1 MATLTRL
8 PGDASALAASAQ
20 EQERFAAM
28 ILKTA
33 RQLDTVVDDTVTIGE
48 SVDAIRGKAAVVAG
62 AIVTAQPRYRET
74 ALALRD
80 YAVSLQDA
88 QDRADAAITAA
99 AHSEDE
105 LAPLRQKKWSLDQ
118 ELSDSLYSP
127 IDPDEMH
134 QLIRDINTVSGKIHE
149 EEGSFSNAV
158 AAYNAAVHDRDRAA
172 QAAINRITPVL
183 DELNDS
189 LLQRV
194 GAALDDIGG
203 FLAAVTEWIAHV
215 LTTVLIDII
224 LIAVALVAV
233 VIVLSLVFSIVGF
246 VLGLLLLTGVIH
258 LADLQ
263 GLLNVLVTSLLV
275 LIPILVPAIYLIM
288 ERENLS
294 PTPKMKE
301 ITLPVVGQEHHRRS
315 VDGRVVGPY
324 EDAFLTNDSI
334 DNRGGADQTVVSII
348 QVMNS
353 DGTPRLDANGKPMW
367 RVTLPST
374 QDWQFPLGSTGAMND
389 LGSNL
394 SLIMTPN
401 QQAAYER
408 AVIAA
413 MHQAGIGPNDPVML
427 VGFSQG
433 GILAGRLASTD
444 PQPFNI
450 NAIAVAG
457 APIDAMPIP
466 ANVSVLSLQH
476 PDDPVHQL
484 DGASHTDTPNWVTI
498 HAAKD
503 PGEAF
508 HGASSYGL
516 TAGHAI
522 DAAGADPAVSAIAA
536 EQSVFFSDNEVEHL
550 YAGHE

>member
-33 RQLDTVVDDTVTIGE
+33 RQLDSVVDDAVTIGE
-48 SVDAIRGKAAVVAG
+48 SVDAIRSKAVVVAG

-88 QDRADAAITAA
+88 QERADAAITAA
-99 AHSEDE
+99 SHSDDE
-105 LAPLRQKKWSLDQ
+105 LASLRLRKWHLDH
-118 ELSDSLYSP
+118 ELSDAMYNP
-127 IDPDEMH
+127 IAPDQMH
-134 QLIRDINTVSGKIHE
+134 ELIRDINTVSSRIHE
-149 EEGSFSNAV
+149 VEVSSSATV
-158 AAYNAAVHDRDRAA
+158 AAYSAAVHDRDRAA
-172 QAAINRITPVL
+172 QAAIDRITPVL

-189 LLQRV
+189 LLQQV
-194 GAALDDIGG
+194 GAVLDDIGG
-203 FLAAVTEWIAHV
+203 FLAAVTDWIAHF

-224 LIAVALVAV
+224 LIAVALVVV
-233 VIVLSLVFSIVGF
+233 VIVLSLALSIVGV
-246 VLGLLLLTGVIH
+246 VLGLLLLTGAIH
-258 LADLQ
+258 LGDLQ
-263 GLLNVLVTSLLV
+263 GLLNVLVTTLLV
-275 LIPILVPAIYLIM
+275 LIPILVPAIYLILA
-288 ERENLS
+288 REALS
-294 PTPKMKE
+294 PTPEMKE
-301 ITLPVVGQEHHRRS
+301 ITLPVVGQEHHRKN

-324 EDAFLTNDSI
+324 EDAFLTNGTI
-334 DNRGGADQTVVSII
+334 DEKGGPDQTVVSII

-374 QDWQFPLGSTGAMND
+374 QDWQFPGGDTGAMND

-394 SLIMTPN
+394 ALIMAPG

-413 MHQAGIGPNDPVML
+413 MQQAGIGPNDPVML

-450 NAIAVAG
+450 TAIAVAG

-466 ANVSVLSLQH
+466 AGVSVLSLQH

-484 DGASHTDTPNWVTI
+484 DGASHADTSNWVTI
-498 HAAKD
+498 HDAKD

-516 TAGHAI
+516 TAGHTI
-522 DAAGADPAVSAIAA
+522 DAADADPAVKAIVN
-536 EQSVFFSDNEVEHL
+536 EQSAFFSDNEVEHL